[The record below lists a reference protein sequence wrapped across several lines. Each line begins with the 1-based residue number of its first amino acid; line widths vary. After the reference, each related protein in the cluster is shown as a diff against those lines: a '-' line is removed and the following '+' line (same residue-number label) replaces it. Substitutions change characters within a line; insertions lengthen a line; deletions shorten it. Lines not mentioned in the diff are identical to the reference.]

1 MGIVR
6 MLFGVFGVVIISSL
20 PDPRVVHGHKYRVAG
35 RPVFHDLNEGLK
47 LLLCPEQHL
56 IGVLLAHAPRLVAGV
71 FFQVIVFDCVVEN
84 RRELRRDLSRVFSL

>member
-1 MGIVR
+1 

-56 IGVLLAHAPRLVAGV
+56 IGVLLAHAPRLVAG
-71 FFQVIVFDCVVEN
+71 FFFFLEERRYLQVAPCRLQADG
-84 RRELRRDLSRVFSL
+84 RRTGHGLQGI